1 MKVPFKLIY
10 APSKDL
16 KTRCMR
22 GRYRKMPQSEMEN
35 LTRGMVTEERLHTL
49 ATMCCP
55 FCMERYY
62 NSFYSNRYDAY
73 MNALQAGTAQQK
85 FGSDQHE
92 MRRAGETEEVYFR
105 RGIIEN
111 EVEIARWWS
120 KEKWFKKTYHCVT
133 CGADYESLPYRKN
146 KYVQLQEE
154 GHTSPSF
161 FIVGNTMI

>member
-35 LTRGMVTEERLHTL
+35 LTKGIVTEERLHTL

-62 NSFYSNRYDAY
+62 NSFYSKRYDAY
-73 MNALQAGTAQQK
+73 MNALQAGTTQQK

-92 MRRAGETEEVYFR
+92 MRRAGESEEVYFR

-111 EVEIARWWS
+111 EIDILCENNIIIKNQSSLGAEDFTYFL
-120 KEKWFKKTYHCVT
+120 EKTRGVFFNLGYSNKKLN
-133 CGADYESLPYRKN
+133 SPI
-146 KYVQLQEE
+146 
-154 GHTSPSF
+154 HTSTF
-161 FIVGNTMI
+161 NIYEN

>member
-35 LTRGMVTEERLHTL
+35 LTKGMVTEERLHTL

-62 NSFYSNRYDAY
+62 NSFYSKRYDAY

-92 MRRAGETEEVYFR
+92 MRRAGESEEVYFR

-111 EVEIARWWS
+111 EIEVARW
-120 KEKWFKKTYHCVT
+120 
-133 CGADYESLPYRKN
+133 
-146 KYVQLQEE
+146 
-154 GHTSPSF
+154 
-161 FIVGNTMI
+161 